1 MMVAIHEAGH
11 DDMLVRAE
19 HDVRLVL
26 RRQFPIGTDVDDHAI
41 ALEHRTIF
49 DDVRFSPADDLAN
62 HVLAVN

>member
-11 DDMLVRAE
+11 DDMPVRAE
-19 HDVRLVL
+19 NNVRLIL
-26 RRQFPIGTDVDDHAI
+26 RCQFPIGTDVDNRAI

-49 DDVRFSPADDLAN
+49 DDVRFSPADDIAN